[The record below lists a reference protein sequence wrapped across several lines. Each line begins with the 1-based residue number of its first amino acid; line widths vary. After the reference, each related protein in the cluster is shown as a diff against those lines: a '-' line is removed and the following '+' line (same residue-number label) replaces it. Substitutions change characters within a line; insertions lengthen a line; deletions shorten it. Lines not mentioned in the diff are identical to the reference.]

1 MFCVDAASGAVVWKH
16 ATNAAIW
23 GCLLLTKDRLYA
35 GNEDGVMTVLKTGR
49 HKQELAEIQ
58 MDAPLYARPALVG
71 DSLFVVT
78 ARRLYHI
85 AVFASLR

>member
-49 HKQELAEIQ
+49 RKEELAKIN
-58 MDAPLYARPALVG
+58 MNAPLYARPAHVG
-71 DSLFVVT
+71 DTLFVVT
-78 ARRLYHI
+78 ANRLYHI
-85 AVFASLR
+85 ASKP